1 MFGQRLGF
9 DPRSDP
15 RAEKPGRKQR
25 RKAYLRAMKSCGKPA
40 LFSQNPS
47 EGVPIDSSHAG
58 GHWFESSSL
67 HQILGNQVFPR
78 IFSVFPEMLE
88 RLRPYQKSRY
98 AGGLIMSRKIKRTP
112 QAALSIKGAFGLLQQ
127 PPYQGKLKGLLPAL
141 RRQQALSAA

>member
-78 IFSVFPEMLE
+78 IFSVFLQTSDLLIFCWNLKNQENTHMARIKMPAARSTAKEITFEEAFALG
-88 RLRPYQKSRY
+88 LR
-98 AGGLIMSRKIKRTP
+98 
-112 QAALSIKGAFGLLQQ
+112 
-127 PPYQGKLKGLLPAL
+127 
-141 RRQQALSAA
+141 